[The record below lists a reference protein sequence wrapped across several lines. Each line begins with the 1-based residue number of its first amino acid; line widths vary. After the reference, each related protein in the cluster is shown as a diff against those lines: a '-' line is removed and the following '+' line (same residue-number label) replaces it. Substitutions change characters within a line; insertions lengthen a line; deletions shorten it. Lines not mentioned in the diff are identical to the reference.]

1 MVNVITAIGLVFLS
15 IMVSVDDVKN
25 RRIKNTLVI
34 ALLPIFIGIS
44 IYNQVLSA
52 GMINLLI
59 VLIIGSVLF
68 SLGTMGAGDVKL
80 MALYGILFENLMS
93 LLLVISVV
101 GGLLTVSYILYY
113 VSKKDYATLKTRG
126 IPYGVA
132 ISIGGLIAYLFVYVY
147 HI

>member
-1 MVNVITAIGLVFLS
+1 MNIVMMAGLLALSAI
-15 IMVSVDDVKN
+15 ISVDDIKN
-25 RRIKNTLVI
+25 RRIKNTLVV
-34 ALLPIFIGIS
+34 ALFPIFIGIS
-44 IYNQVLSA
+44 IYNQVLGA
-52 GMINLLI
+52 GIINLLI
-59 VLIIGSVLF
+59 VLIVGSVLF
-68 SLGTMGAGDVKL
+68 FLGTMGAGDVKL

-101 GGLLTVSYILYY
+101 GGLLTASYILYY

-132 ISIGGLIAYLFVYVY
+132 ISVGGFISYLFVYVY

>member
-1 MVNVITAIGLVFLS
+1 MML
-15 IMVSVDDVKN
+15 KN
-25 RRIKNTLVI
+25 RRIKNTLVV

-52 GMINLLI
+52 GVINLLI
-59 VLIIGSVLF
+59 IFDYWQYLILSC
-68 SLGTMGAGDVKL
+68 TMGAGDVKL